1 MTSTDDVM
9 MMSSPDYSRQDDE
22 GDVRVKMTRPSMND
36 NGIKGAVESQDDV
49 ICGGGDDVELRD
61 DVMSNDT
68 GISGHI
74 VGDTDEVISRMSNN
88 GRKDVVIPAPSM
100 SSKRINKIMI
110 LSDVISTRIGDAQCM
125 IVVLG
130 RSKLLPKN
138 GLKTRRRVSMV
149 ISIKK

>member
-1 MTSTDDVM
+1 M
-9 MMSSPDYSRQDDE
+9 MWYFR
-22 GDVRVKMTRPSMND
+22 
-36 NGIKGAVESQDDV
+36 
-49 ICGGGDDVELRD
+49 
-61 DVMSNDT
+61 MSND
-68 GISGHI
+68 
-74 VGDTDEVISRMSNN
+74 

-149 ISIKK
+149 IGIKK